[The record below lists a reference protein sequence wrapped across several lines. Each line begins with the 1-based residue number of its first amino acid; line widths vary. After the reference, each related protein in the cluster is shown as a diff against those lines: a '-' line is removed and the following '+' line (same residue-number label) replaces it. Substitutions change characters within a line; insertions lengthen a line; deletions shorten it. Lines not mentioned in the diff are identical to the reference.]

1 LNRSKK
7 PLPHKIALK
16 DKIYISESKSLKNH
30 WVHCRL
36 LRQGFKP
43 GSCLVHYRG
52 KRYPACKVTLK
63 WKDNVPFRLIEAA
76 HLSRP
81 EHYFS
86 IYQSGCNFNC
96 KKCHSWYF
104 SQYAMGNWYS
114 PKDIAVLA
122 KEYADRVT
130 VMEPRNRATSFHA
143 HDLCRSCGHCILT
156 GERSPYCPG
165 KLEPHQIIS
174 SPQGLGPARNIMAFT
189 GGDLACQPEF
199 YAEATREI
207 KALRKNLWI
216 LFETNG
222 YGLTPQ
228 VLDIFQEAGMDSFW
242 LDIKA
247 YHDEVH
253 KRLTG
258 CHNDWILRL
267 PEEIKR
273 RDFVLEVL
281 SLFIPGWVEED
292 QIGDIARLI
301 ASVDPKIPFTVL
313 AFFPEYQLRNVPSP
327 TLNQMLSAYEACI
340 KAGLKSVRLGNISI
354 FIKTEKDFEILTS
367 LGNQA
372 W

>member
-1 LNRSKK
+1 MENDS
-7 PLPHKIALK
+7 
-16 DKIYISESKSLKNH
+16 
-30 WVHCRL
+30 VHCRL
-36 LRQGFKP
+36 LKQEFKP
-43 GSCLVHYRG
+43 GSCLVDQKG

-63 WKDNVPFRLIEAA
+63 WENNIPSRLIEAA

-86 IYQSGCNFNC
+86 IYQSGCNFKC

-104 SQYAMGNWYS
+104 SQHAVGNWYS
-114 PKDIAVLA
+114 PKDVATLA
-122 KEYADRVT
+122 EGYADTVT
-130 VMEPRNRATSFHA
+130 VMEPRDRATSFHA
-143 HDLCRSCGHCILT
+143 HDLCRSCGQCILT
-156 GERSPYCPG
+156 GERSSYCPG
-165 KLEPHQIIS
+165 NLEPHQVIP
-174 SPQGLGPARNIMAFT
+174 SPQGFGPARNIIAFT

-207 KALRKNLWI
+207 KTLHRNLWV

-222 YGLTPQ
+222 YGLTPEN
-228 VLDIFQEAGMDSFW
+228 LDIFRDAGIDSFW

-273 RDFVLEVL
+273 RDFILEVL
-281 SLFIPGWVEED
+281 SLYIPGWVEED
-292 QIGDIARLI
+292 QIEHIARLI
-301 ASVDPKIPFTVL
+301 ASVDPKIPFTIL
-313 AFFPEYQLRNVPSP
+313 AFFPEYLLRDVLSP
-327 TLNQMLSAYEACI
+327 NLSQMLSAYEACI
-340 KAGLKSVRLGNISI
+340 KAGLKQVRLGNIGV
-354 FIKTEKDFEILTS
+354 FIKSDRDFEVLTS
-367 LGNQA
+367 LGSRA